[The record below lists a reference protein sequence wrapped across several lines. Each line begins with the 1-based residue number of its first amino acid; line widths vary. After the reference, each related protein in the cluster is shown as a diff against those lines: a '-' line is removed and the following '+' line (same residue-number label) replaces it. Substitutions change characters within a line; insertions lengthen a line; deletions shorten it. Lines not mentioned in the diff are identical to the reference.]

1 MLQYIV
7 EMYVESTHVKMDRI
21 DGLSALGRGILIT
34 IGLTPQCWA
43 FKFES
48 IHLYNRIW

>member
-34 IGLTPQCWA
+34 IGLTPVVWKNLIRMDYA
-43 FKFES
+43 AS
-48 IHLYNRIW
+48 R